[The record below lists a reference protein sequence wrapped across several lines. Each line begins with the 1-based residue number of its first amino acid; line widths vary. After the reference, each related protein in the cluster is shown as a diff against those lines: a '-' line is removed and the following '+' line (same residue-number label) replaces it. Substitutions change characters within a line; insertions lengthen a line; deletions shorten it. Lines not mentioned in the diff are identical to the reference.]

1 MLASNPC
8 YRTDEQQKVAF
19 VKCQVKKHQR
29 VSEEQSITGKT
40 GLNSAKETGTEQT
53 LTGWEDQMNGSEQEQ
68 QSRGIAYGGSEKR
81 GSTAMYPAHARGHA
95 QDRVTSH

>member
-40 GLNSAKETGTEQT
+40 GLNSAKETGTE
-53 LTGWEDQMNGSEQEQ
+53 
-68 QSRGIAYGGSEKR
+68 
-81 GSTAMYPAHARGHA
+81 
-95 QDRVTSH
+95 